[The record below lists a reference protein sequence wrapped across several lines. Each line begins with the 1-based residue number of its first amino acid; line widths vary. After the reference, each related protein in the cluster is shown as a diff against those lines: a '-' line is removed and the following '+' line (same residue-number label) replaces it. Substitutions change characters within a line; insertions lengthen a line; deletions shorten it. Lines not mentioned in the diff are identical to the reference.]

1 MPFESI
7 DLIISF
13 CLMLGAILYT
23 SVGHGGASIYIA
35 IMAIFSV
42 KASVIKPTALVLNI
56 FISSFTGWR
65 FIKNGFFDLR
75 VLAPIALGAIPLAF
89 LGGYINTPSHIYKT
103 IVGVI
108 LLMSALSLLMDKKN
122 VDKNVKPPKTIWA
135 VLSGCVIGFLAGLT
149 GTGGGIF
156 LSPLL
161 LFMNWS
167 DTKRTSGISAV
178 FILINSV
185 SGLLGNY
192 SSVQN
197 LPSQLPIY
205 LVATILG
212 AAIGT
217 TLGIKYYSAKGI
229 KRALALVLT
238 LAGFKLILS
247 GV

>member
-1 MPFESI
+1 MSFEWI
-7 DLIISF
+7 DLIISI

-42 KASVIKPTALVLNI
+42 KTSVIKPTALVLNI
-56 FISSFTGWR
+56 FISSFTSWR
-65 FIKNGFFDLR
+65 FIKNGFFDLKI
-75 VLAPIALGAIPLAF
+75 LMPIAIGAIPMAF
-89 LGGYINTPSHIYKT
+89 LGGYINTPSHVYKA
-103 IVGVI
+103 IVGII
-108 LLMSALSLLMDKKN
+108 LLFSAVSLVWNKSA
-122 VDKNVKPPKTIWA
+122 VDTDTRSPKTIWA
-135 VLSGCVIGFLAGLT
+135 VLCGCLIGFLAGLT

-161 LFMNWS
+161 LLMKWS
-167 DTKRTSGISAV
+167 EPKRTSGIAAI
-178 FILINSV
+178 FILINSI

-197 LPSQLPIY
+197 LPSQLPLY
-205 LVATILG
+205 LTATIIG
-212 AAIGT
+212 ATVGT

-238 LAGFKLILS
+238 VAGFKLILF
-247 GV
+247 